1 MTDPALPRAITTAQ
15 TATLAIIGT
24 IYWFVAA
31 LIVRWTA
38 ANWVGSDGPTALV
51 FALIIVATVPALFLG
66 MTVARVGRDRAQ
78 ISAVIMTGTALLLDG
93 IALTWGQSLYGS
105 DPAVVLGGAAA
116 IMWGAGVALVLGFV
130 LERRA

>member
-1 MTDPALPRAITTAQ
+1 MTDPALRRLTTAQ
-15 TATLAIIGT
+15 TVTLAVMGA

-31 LIVRWTA
+31 LVVRWTA

-66 MTVARVGRDRAQ
+66 MAVAHIDRDQAQ
-78 ISAVIMTGTALLLDG
+78 ISAAIMTGTALLLDG
-93 IALTWGQSLYGS
+93 MALTWGQSLYGS
-105 DPAVVLGGAAA
+105 NPAIVLGGAAS
-116 IMWGAGVALVLGFV
+116 IMWGAGVAIVLGML